1 VKRDFRSDL
10 QLKQPQWPTKNPTRK
25 PEGSSSGGGA
35 HNLGREFAALTEA
48 ASTKNFVR
56 LFQIPVV
63 VCLYIVAYAY
73 PLWGQQAQAP
83 AGRQYVIQRIEF
95 IGNRRIQ
102 SDTLRARIF
111 SRAGDPYSEEAVR
124 RDFQALWNTQFFED
138 VRLEVEDSPDQPD
151 GKIVVFYLKE
161 RPIIRRIEYK
171 GNKSITESDIL
182 DAFKEKKVGLSVEGQ
197 FDPTKIK
204 RAEVVIK
211 ELLAEHG
218 RQFATV
224 KPTYERIAATNA
236 VKLVFN
242 IDEGPKVKV
251 GDVTFTGN
259 KVFSDGKLLRAMR
272 HDRPYAIP
280 LYITNIPVMDKTY
293 DRQKLD
299 EDLEV
304 GIRGLYRDHGYF
316 KATVGDPILNT
327 HDEDRSGIK
336 GPWPVLGSKHGK
348 RVDITIPIEEGEQ
361 YRMGAL
367 KFRSSDPEVG
377 LVFKSEILAKVFPI
391 KEGEIFSAEKIRK
404 ALDNYKKL
412 YGEYGYID
420 FVAEPLTDI
429 DDKKK
434 VVNLTMEFDQQKQ
447 FFVRRIEFSGNT
459 TTRDKVIRREIL
471 LDEGQVY
478 NNRLWEL
485 SILRLNQLG
494 YFDVIKPENAELKR
508 NVKAGTVD
516 IKLKVH
522 EKGKQSISFSG
533 GVSGIA
539 GTFVSASY
547 QTNNFL
553 GLGETLTLSAQ
564 LGDFQR
570 GYTFGFT
577 EPFLFDRPITTGFT
591 IFANKYD
598 FNQAKQYGLLLGQ
611 QIALNPALQENYNT
625 DTKGFTAFISSP
637 LRRFS
642 FARVGLTYG
651 FSSTNIQTFSQS
663 AQLLF
668 DSIQFTSLAG
678 PSALNGIHSSK
689 ITPTISYSTVNN
701 PQNPTHGKSFYYGVS
716 LEGGPLG
723 GNVNTISNTFSTT
736 YFHQVNKRRNVIGI
750 KYQTAMISGY
760 GGKDIP
766 PYNRFYLGGEQDVR
780 GFNFYTISPFVAIPF
795 STSTSVLYYD
805 PRRIGSTGSP
815 IPQLLTV
822 PLLEFIPTRPGGDYQ
837 NVLNLEYRIPIAGP
851 VTLVFFND
859 LGINGIL
866 RQSQL
871 SLNPAAVSLFQEQY
885 PNPDFPGVHIT
896 KDLPIVS
903 GTNFY
908 PRTSAGIELQVILP
922 IVNAPFRVYYA
933 YNYLRLTGTITA
945 PAGAYYLSDA
955 VKNTLPPGVLQ
966 TQVQPELDSIL
977 FQQVQHIPAGLIE
990 PKQTFRFTVGKTF

>member
-1 VKRDFRSDL
+1 
-10 QLKQPQWPTKNPTRK
+10 
-25 PEGSSSGGGA
+25 
-35 HNLGREFAALTEA
+35 
-48 ASTKNFVR
+48 
-56 LFQIPVV
+56 
-63 VCLYIVAYAY
+63 
-73 PLWGQQAQAP
+73 
-83 AGRQYVIQRIEF
+83 
-95 IGNRRIQ
+95 
-102 SDTLRARIF
+102 
-111 SRAGDPYSEEAVR
+111 
-124 RDFQALWNTQFFED
+124 
-138 VRLEVEDSPDQPD
+138 VES
-151 GKIVVFYLKE
+151 
-161 RPIIRRIEYK
+161 
-171 GNKSITESDIL
+171 
-182 DAFKEKKVGLSVEGQ
+182 Q

-204 RAEVVIK
+204 HAEVVIK

-224 KPTYERIAATNA
+224 KPTYERIASTNA

-251 GDVTFTGN
+251 GTITFSGN
-259 KVFSDGKLLRAMR
+259 KVFSDGKLLRAMK

-280 LYITNIPVMDKTY
+280 LYITNIAVMDKTY

-304 GIRGLYRDHGYF
+304 GIKGLYRDHGYF
-316 KATVGDPILNT
+316 KVNVGDPVLNT
-327 HDEDRSGIK
+327 VDEDRSGIK
-336 GPWPVLGSKHGK
+336 GPWPMLGSKHGK
-348 RVDITIPIEEGEQ
+348 RVNITIPIEEGAQ
-361 YRMGAL
+361 FRMGSL

-377 LVFKSEILAKVFPI
+377 LVFKSDLLARAFPI
-391 KEGEIFSAEKIRK
+391 KEGEVFSADKIRK

-420 FVAEPLTDI
+420 FVPEPVTEI
-429 DDKKK
+429 DDVKK

-516 IKLKVH
+516 IRLKVH

-533 GVSGIA
+533 GVSGVA

-564 LGDFQR
+564 LGSFQR

-577 EPFLFDRPITTGFT
+577 EPFLFDRPITSGFT
-591 IFANKYD
+591 IFASKLS
-598 FNQAKQYGLLLGQ
+598 FNQEKQFGALLGQ
-611 QIALNPALQENYNT
+611 NVALNPALQQNYDTN
-625 DTKGFTAFISSP
+625 TKGFTMFLSEP

-651 FSSTNIQTFSQS
+651 FSTTDITTFSQS

-701 PQNPTHGKSFYYGVS
+701 PQNPTHGRSFYYGLS
-716 LEGGPLG
+716 FEGGPLQ
-723 GNVNTISNTFSTT
+723 GNVNTFSNTFSTS
-736 YFHQVNKRRNVIGI
+736 YFHAVNKRRNVFAV
-750 KYQTAMISGY
+750 KYQTALISGY

-766 PYNRFYLGGEQDVR
+766 PFNRFYLGGEQDVR

-795 STSTSVLYYD
+795 STSANVIYFD
-805 PRRIGSTGSP
+805 PRKLGSTGGP
-815 IPQLLTV
+815 TPQELTV

-851 VTLVFFND
+851 VTLVMFND
-859 LGINGIL
+859 LGVNGIL

-871 SLNPAAVSLFQEQY
+871 SLNPAAVALFQEQY
-885 PNPDFPGVHIT
+885 PNPDFPNVHVT
-896 KDLPIVS
+896 KDLPIIH
-903 GTNFY
+903 GTNFH
-908 PRTSAGIELQVILP
+908 PRTSAGLELQVILP
-922 IVNAPFRVYYA
+922 IVNAPFRIYYA
-933 YNYLRLTGTITA
+933 YNYLRLNGTIVA
-945 PAGAYYLSDA
+945 PEGAYSLSDA
-955 VKNTLPPGVLQ
+955 VKNSLPPGVLQ
-966 TQVQPELDSIL
+966 TQIAPELETIL
-977 FQQVQHIPAGLIE
+977 GLQVQHIPSGLIE

>member
-1 VKRDFRSDL
+1 M
-10 QLKQPQWPTKNPTRK
+10 
-25 PEGSSSGGGA
+25 
-35 HNLGREFAALTEA
+35 
-48 ASTKNFVR
+48 R
-56 LFQIPVV
+56 LFQPLAV
-63 VCLYIVAYAY
+63 VCLCIIAHGDL
-73 PLWGQQAQAP
+73 LWAQQGQGP
-83 AGRQYVIQRIEF
+83 SGPQYVIQRIEF

-102 SDTLRARIF
+102 ADTLRARIF
-111 SRAGDPYSEEAVR
+111 SRPGDPYSEEAVR

-171 GNKSITESDIL
+171 GNKSISESDIL
-182 DAFKEKKVGLSVEGQ
+182 DAFKDKKVGLSVESQ

-204 RAEVVIK
+204 HAEVVIK

-251 GDVTFTGN
+251 GTITFTGN

-280 LYITNIPVMDKTY
+280 LYITNIAVLDKTY

-304 GIRGLYRDHGYF
+304 GIKGLYRDHGYF
-316 KATVGDPILNT
+316 KVNVGDPVLNT
-327 HDEDRSGIK
+327 VDEDRSGVK
-336 GPWPVLGSKHGK
+336 GPWPMLGSKHGK
-348 RVDITIPIEEGEQ
+348 RVNITIPIEEGAQ
-361 YRMGAL
+361 FRMGSL

-377 LVFKSEILAKVFPI
+377 LVFKSDLLARVFPI
-391 KEGEIFSAEKIRK
+391 KEGEVFSADKIRK

-420 FVAEPLTDI
+420 FVPEPVTEI
-429 DDKKK
+429 DDVKK

-516 IKLKVH
+516 IRLKVH

-564 LGDFQR
+564 LGSFQR

-577 EPFLFDRPITTGFT
+577 EPFLFDRPITSGFT
-591 IFANKYD
+591 IFASKLS
-598 FNQAKQYGLLLGQ
+598 FNQEKQFGALLGENV
-611 QIALNPALQENYNT
+611 ALNPALQQNYDTN
-625 DTKGFTAFISSP
+625 TKGFTIFLSEP

-651 FSSTNIQTFSQS
+651 FSTTDITTFSQS

-701 PQNPTHGKSFYYGVS
+701 PQNPTHGRSFYYGLS
-716 LEGGPLG
+716 FEGGPLQ
-723 GNVNTISNTFSTT
+723 GNVNTFSNTFSTS
-736 YFHQVNKRRNVIGI
+736 YFHAVNKRRNVFAV
-750 KYQTAMISGY
+750 KYQTALISGY

-766 PYNRFYLGGEQDVR
+766 PFNRFYLGGEQDVR
-780 GFNFYTISPFVAIPF
+780 GFNFYTISPFVSIPF
-795 STSTSVLYYD
+795 STSTSIIYFD
-805 PRRIGSTGSP
+805 PRKLGPTGAP
-815 IPQLLTV
+815 TPQQLTV

-851 VTLVFFND
+851 VTLVMFND
-859 LGINGIL
+859 VGVNGIL

-871 SLNPAAVSLFQEQY
+871 SLNPAAVALFQEQY
-885 PNPDFPGVHIT
+885 PNPDFPNVHVT
-896 KDLPIVS
+896 TDLPIIH
-903 GTNFY
+903 GTNFH
-908 PRTSAGIELQVILP
+908 PRTSAGLELQVILP
-922 IVNAPFRVYYA
+922 IVNAPFRIYYA
-933 YNYLRLTGTITA
+933 YNYLRLTGTIVA
-945 PAGAYYLSDA
+945 PEGAYSLSDA
-955 VKNTLPPGVLQ
+955 VKNSLPPGVLQ
-966 TQVQPELDSIL
+966 TQIAPELESIL
-977 FQQVQHIPAGLIE
+977 FQQVQHIPSGLIE